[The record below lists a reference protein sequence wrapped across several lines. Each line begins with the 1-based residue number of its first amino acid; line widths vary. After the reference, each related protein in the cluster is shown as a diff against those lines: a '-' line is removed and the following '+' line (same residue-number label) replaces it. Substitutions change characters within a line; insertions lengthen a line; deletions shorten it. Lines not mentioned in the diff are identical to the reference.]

1 MILVLKMLMLVLM
14 LMMMVVSRLMAKG
27 IVAQLE
33 GVAATGAAGTQVLQL
48 GVIMPAMVRRMKTR
62 LSLKTMMSS

>member
-1 MILVLKMLMLVLM
+1 
-14 LMMMVVSRLMAKG
+14 MMMVVSRLMAKG

-62 LSLKTMMSS
+62 LSLKTMMSL

>member
-62 LSLKTMMSS
+62 LSFNTLMFL